1 MLNGRK
7 ALVRK
12 LDWKIMIMAT
22 IGFSAL
28 NLDRSNIS
36 QANSDSFLQ
45 DLGLTTDGKF
55 VRLLFE

>member
-12 LDWKIMIMAT
+12 LDWKIMVTAA

-28 NLDRSNIS
+28 NLDRNNIN
-36 QANSDSFLQ
+36 QANSDNLLR

-55 VRLLFE
+55 ARLPSE